1 MIPRYPF
8 CSQVDGVVPQALTV
22 NLRIVY
28 QAAAQESPAADYF
41 FRTMLFLVKVDR
53 SRTKVDRSRIK
64 VTFAGKQ
71 TTLVLTSQLL
81 ETIDFWQGRPG
92 RQRQRARA
100 RRLAVC
106 FEQCPSLPPANKHRL
121 VNSIRLF
128 SRLPQLTNQ
137 AVMVGYSARFL
148 VLSTS
153 GLATVMVLPAPGL
166 ATVMVLGLQGLGNCP
181 RKVDIRLP
189 GKGNAISRGAR
200 PVYSF

>member
-1 MIPRYPF
+1 MTLVLNRRLLPGLCRGPEPHPIYQFDGPEEGVPGRQKPLIPRYPF
-8 CSQVDGVVPQALTV
+8 CSQVDGFLPQALTV

-106 FEQCPSLPPANKHRL
+106 FEQCPSLPPANKHRW
-121 VNSIRLF
+121 VNSIRLIHLLG
-128 SRLPQLTNQ
+128 SR
-137 AVMVGYSARFL
+137 AR
-148 VLSTS
+148 
-153 GLATVMVLPAPGL
+153 
-166 ATVMVLGLQGLGNCP
+166 
-181 RKVDIRLP
+181 
-189 GKGNAISRGAR
+189 RG
-200 PVYSF
+200 